1 MSKRVIMVCGGK
13 GGVGK
18 SFNVMAVT
26 DFLLRAGETVVLVE
40 SDNTNSDVAKCY
52 QGTVQTELIN
62 LETANGWIDFLNV
75 CNSNPNAVIVVNTR
89 AANNEGLEN
98 YARMARD
105 GLRKL
110 HRPLLV
116 LWVINTQR
124 DSVELLHDFIE
135 LLPGTEVHAV
145 KNLYYGRPGEF
156 AEYEHSEARGI
167 IESAGGRT
175 VSLPKLA
182 SYVTD
187 QMYNQRLAI
196 SAAAEVNFGL
206 GIEVDR
212 WREAVDSDASLGLVL
227 AGRKAGQVGAAA

>member
-1 MSKRVIMVCGGK
+1 MAKRVIMVCGGK

-18 SFNVMAVT
+18 SFNVMALI
-26 DFLLRAGETVVLVE
+26 DLLLRAGETVILIE
-40 SDNTNSDVAKCY
+40 SDNSNSDVAKCY
-52 QGTVQTELIN
+52 KGTVQTELIN

-75 CNSNPNAVIVVNTR
+75 CNANPNAVVVVNTR
-89 AANNEGLEN
+89 AANNEGLES
-98 YARMARD
+98 YAKMARD

-110 HRPLLV
+110 QRPFVV
-116 LWVINTQR
+116 LWVLNTQL

-145 KNLYYGRPGEF
+145 KNLFYGRPVEF
-156 AEYEHSEARGI
+156 AEYDRSEARSI
-167 IESAGGRT
+167 IEKTGGRSAT
-175 VSLPKLA
+175 LPVLA

-196 SAAAEVNFGL
+196 AAAAEVNFGL
-206 GIEVDR
+206 GLEVDR
-212 WREAVDSDASLGLVL
+212 WREAVDADGSLGGIL